1 MKIISL
7 RFKNLNSL
15 KGEFK
20 IDFTDPILA
29 NAGLFAITGPT
40 GAGKSTILDAI
51 TLALYSSTPR
61 IGDINKNTIGDKG
74 VIVTKGTKDAFA
86 HIIFEVN
93 SIIYKAEWGIYLN
106 RNNNWS
112 EITHK
117 LSKEIGGITIPITE
131 KRSDTK
137 NSIKEIIGLDENQFT
152 KAIVLSQGKFDEFL
166 KSDKNKRYELL
177 EIITGTQIYRE
188 LGKAVYQKLTEIN
201 NSIEG
206 LNNQLA
212 GITILS
218 QDQLLEIEKDRKALV
233 EKIKSLLGNIQTLDS
248 KKLVKEQIIRNEKEL
263 ELNQEQQNLL
273 NQKNDAFAPDL
284 LRLENHEKALPL
296 QVDFNNW
303 TNATIQLKELQLKST
318 NAFKDQNKF
327 NTDKQA
333 LINQLSTD
341 LKKTITEINF
351 IPELETYFNLVSE
364 LEKAIQIGDENSKN
378 KHDFL
383 QQQIRQIPSASLQKI
398 QNFKGSVVEL
408 NEFVKQ
414 SEAEIEL
421 LSLPT
426 DLNSVGI
433 EEYSNTQN
441 ALSESYRELVHIKKE
456 LDKHLI
462 EEKDLLQKEFRLK
475 KSMTDC
481 SEKLN
486 TCINLSEK
494 ISEEVSS
501 IQAVVTANRNLMSL
515 ESFRNQLEEGKP
527 CPCCGSEIH
536 PYATI
541 IPHINSELEDSLI
554 AKKQE
559 LVNCEIEKNA
569 SDKQLGILE
578 AQLFDSNESINK
590 IKATISNIDTN
601 YVTGCNN
608 LNCNTNSTVN
618 DLQSQLISIQQLIE
632 KLKTYKIW
640 EEAKK
645 PLQIYILQL
654 EEYIELKASLE
665 TKKVEKQNIF
675 KGDTVLNYRDA
686 LNTKWASVNQQIESN
701 LTLIKGLEDSF
712 NQTNTS
718 LQQLN
723 TELTAKIQGLGFDS
737 ISVLNSVLL
746 TASNFVNL
754 KTKKESLKD
763 EGIALASKRETFKT
777 DLEAAIQK
785 DDASMVLEDVVEQ
798 IHELTKER
806 EGNLSTQG
814 ELTQTIKQNSDN
826 QKSVAGLIE
835 LREQQQMEQKYY
847 ATLNSLIGD
856 QTGNKFNNII
866 QRITL
871 RHLFNMTNQR
881 LLSLMA
887 RYQVDLGGEGQED
900 EIWVIDT
907 FMGDEKRTINSV
919 SGGERFVI
927 SLAMALALSDL
938 ASNNV
943 KIDSMFIDEGF
954 GSLSPD
960 DLDNAIT
967 MLERMQVEN
976 EKIIGIISH
985 VESLK
990 ERISTQIQVIKLQ
1003 NGESTLRIKSNDSY
1017 QSLAM

>member
-7 RFKNLNSL
+7 QFKNLNSL

-51 TLALYSSTPR
+51 TLALYSNTPR
-61 IGDINKNTIGDKG
+61 IGDINKNTIGEKG
-74 VIVTKGTKDAFA
+74 VVVTKGTKEAFA

-93 SIIYKAEWGIYLN
+93 GIIYKAEWGISQT
-106 RNNNWS
+106 RSHNWG
-112 EITHK
+112 EIIHK
-117 LSKEIGGITIPITE
+117 LSEKIDGDFIALTE
-131 KRSDTK
+131 LRTDTK
-137 NSIKEIIGLDENQFT
+137 NTIKKIIGLDQNQFT

-218 QDQLLEIEKDRKALV
+218 QDQLLEIEKDRKSLD
-233 EKIKSLLGNIQTLDS
+233 EKIKSLLGNIQTLDG
-248 KKLVKEQIIRNEKEL
+248 KKLVKEQIIRNEREV

-318 NAFKDQNKF
+318 NAFKDQNKV

-351 IPELETYFNLVSE
+351 IPELESYFNLVSE

-378 KHDFL
+378 KHGFI
-383 QQQIRQIPSASLQKI
+383 QQQIRQIPSASLLKI
-398 QNFKGSVVEL
+398 QNFKESVVDL

-462 EEKDLLQKEFRLK
+462 EEQILSQKEVGLK
-475 KSMTDC
+475 NSITEC
-481 SEKLN
+481 SRK
-486 TCINLSEK
+486 INASKIIYEQLSDDVA
-494 ISEEVSS
+494 I
-501 IQAVVTANRNLMSL
+501 IQAVVNANQKLMSL
-515 ESFRNQLEEGKP
+515 ELFRSQLEEGKP
-527 CPCCGSEIH
+527 CPCCGSETH
-536 PYATI
+536 PYATH
-541 IPHINSELEDSLI
+541 IPYINTELENSLI
-554 AKKQE
+554 SKKQE
-559 LVNCEIEKNA
+559 LSNCEKANNVL
-569 SDKQLGILE
+569 DRTLGILN
-578 AQLFDSNESINK
+578 AQLIDSNESINK
-590 IKATISNIDTN
+590 IKATISNLDTN

-645 PLQIYILQL
+645 PLQIYIQQL

-686 LNTKWASVNQQIESN
+686 LNTKWTSVNQHIESN
-701 LTLIKGLEDSF
+701 LTLIMGLEDSINHTSATF
-712 NQTNTS
+712 NKI
-718 LQQLN
+718 N
-723 TELTAKIQGLGFDS
+723 TELTIKIKELGFDS
-737 ISVLNSVLL
+737 ISALNSVLL

-754 KTKKESLKD
+754 KTKKGSLKD
-763 EGIALASKRETFKT
+763 EGIALASKRETFKA
-777 DLEAAIQK
+777 DLEAVIQK
-785 DDASMVLEDVVEQ
+785 DDASILLEDLVEQ

-826 QKSVAGLIE
+826 QKSAAGLIE
-835 LREQQQMEQKYY
+835 LREQQQVEQKYY